1 MRNIFA
7 KLPRLMQGKMK
18 LLVQQVFLALTYAAA
33 LKRERDLIAKFT
45 DRYPTA
51 IEGLER
57 DLEECVTYLRFPEA
71 HYQRIQTT
79 NRLEQLNG
87 EGRRHTKNRPRRGA
101 HQHPTRPIRPPR
113 RDPRPRSALE
123 RIGTVDRGA
132 RARRPH
138 KQHTPIRELQEPP
151 TGPARHPFRQISFH
165 RHLRADR

>member
-71 HYQRIQTT
+71 HYQSKHWRGIPMTAAMLQ
-79 NRLEQLNG
+79 QL
-87 EGRRHTKNRPRRGA
+87 
-101 HQHPTRPIRPPR
+101 Q
-113 RDPRPRSALE
+113 
-123 RIGTVDRGA
+123 
-132 RARRPH
+132 
-138 KQHTPIRELQEPP
+138 
-151 TGPARHPFRQISFH
+151 
-165 RHLRADR
+165 